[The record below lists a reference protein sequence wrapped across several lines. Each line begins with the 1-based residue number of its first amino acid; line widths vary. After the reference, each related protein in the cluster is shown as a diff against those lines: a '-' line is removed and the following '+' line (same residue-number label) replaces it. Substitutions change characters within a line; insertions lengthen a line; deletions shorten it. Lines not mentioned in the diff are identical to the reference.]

1 MKRRDTLWGALAW
14 GLGATAQP
22 LPGPAALP
30 TPLQHALRE
39 AALPETALALWCAGV
54 DGGPPRA
61 AWRAQALHNPASLA
75 KLLTTWMALSVL
87 GPGWRWRTPVWFTGP
102 LRGSDGVLDG
112 DVVIQGQGDPSL
124 VLERV
129 WLLLRR
135 IRQQGVREIAGDL
148 VLDTS
153 LFAPEP
159 RSPADFDGEPWRPG
173 NVQPDALLLN
183 FKAHELQVLPDPAS
197 SQAWVGS
204 DTGLLPAHAVPL
216 RPGPCRDPRGAL
228 RANWVEAP
236 GRAEPL
242 RLAGHLPAT
251 CGAQTWPLADPE
263 PDTYNARLLTRLWGE
278 LGGRLRGRV
287 RAGAAPEGPP
297 RFEHRSPALAEVV
310 RDINKFSNNA
320 MAEQLALTL
329 ALADGERPAT
339 RAGARQRLQAFAQQR
354 LGWAPEAF
362 VLDNGSGLS
371 RDTRLSAEQL
381 GQLLQAAWASPVMP
395 EFVASLP
402 LAGVDGTLSREPG
415 RFGAA
420 LARAHLKTG
429 SLRDV
434 AGLAGVVQD
443 AAGRRWVLV
452 ALLEHPQAQRG
463 RGVLD
468 AAVRWA
474 AGSSTP

>member
-1 MKRRDTLWGALAW
+1 MAPMKRRDTLWGALAW
-14 GLGATAQP
+14 GLAARAQTGP
-22 LPGPAALP
+22 AGLPGVV
-30 TPLQHALRE
+30 QQALRE
-39 AALPETALALWCAGV
+39 AGLPDSALALWCAPV
-54 DGGPPRA
+54 EGGAPRG

-75 KLLTTWMALSVL
+75 KLLTTWMGLSVL

-102 LRGSDGVLDG
+102 VRLSDGVLEG

-135 IRQQGVREIAGDL
+135 IRQQGVREIAGDI
-148 VLDTS
+148 VLDSS

-159 RSPADFDGEPWRPG
+159 RSAADFDGEPWRPG

-183 FKAHELQVLPDPAS
+183 FKAHELQWLPDPS
-197 SQAWVGS
+197 SGRAWVGS
-204 DTGLLPAHAVPL
+204 DTGLLPPQTVPL

-228 RANWVEAP
+228 RANWVETP
-236 GRAEPL
+236 GRTEPL
-242 RLAGHLPAT
+242 RLAGHLPAA
-251 CGAQTWPLADPE
+251 CGAQSWPLADPE
-263 PDTYNARLLTRLWGE
+263 PDTYNARLLARLWQD
-278 LGGRLRGRV
+278 LGGRLRGHV
-287 RAGAAPEGPP
+287 RAGSAPEGSP
-297 RFEHRSPALAEVV
+297 RFEHRSPVLAEVV

-339 RAGARQRLQAFAQQR
+339 RLGARQRLQAFAQQR
-354 LGWAPEAF
+354 LGWAADAF

-371 RDTRLSAEQL
+371 RDSRLSAEQL

-402 LAGVDGTLSREPG
+402 LAGVDGTLSREPS

-420 LARAHLKTG
+420 QARAHLKTG

-434 AGLAGVVQD
+434 AALAGYVQD
-443 AAGRRWVLV
+443 GEGRRWALV
-452 ALLEHPQAQRG
+452 AMLQHAQVQRA

-474 AGSSTP
+474 AGA